1 MRYLGGG
8 RVSVSPESVRRF
20 ASTWP
25 CSGLRKPR
33 GGFPRIIFTFDA
45 DGNLID
51 VEGDPPDANG
61 RAMVALSQEAYAHLA
76 RRRARR
82 RPD

>member
-20 ASTWP
+20 ASMWP

-33 GGFPRIIFTFDA
+33 GGFPRIIFTFDEG
-45 DGNLID
+45 GNLTD
-51 VEGDPPDANG
+51 VEGDPPGADDF
-61 RAMVALSQEAYAHLA
+61 AMAALSQEAYAHLA